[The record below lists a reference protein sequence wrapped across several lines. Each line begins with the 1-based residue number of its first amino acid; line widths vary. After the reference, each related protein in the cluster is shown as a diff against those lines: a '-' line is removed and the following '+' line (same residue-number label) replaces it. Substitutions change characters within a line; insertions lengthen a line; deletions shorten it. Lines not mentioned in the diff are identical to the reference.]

1 MQKKITYKRFCLRSL
16 ITLLLCVLFLMLSAC
31 SGEDISIETVKEPT
45 ESPSEEVTGEA
56 ESESTDSTDNEETAS
71 ESENPETIYVY
82 VCGAV
87 KNEGVYELKADSRV
101 TDALDMAGGY
111 RDDAF
116 RGYVNLAEKLSDGQR
131 IYIPTEQEVEKDK
144 IVISTGLGADGS
156 EDPGSD
162 GPVNINLADRDQL
175 KTLSGIGD
183 SKAEDIIAYRESSG
197 GFGSIEDIKNVSG
210 IGDATFNRIKDRI
223 TVN

>member
-1 MQKKITYKRFCLRSL
+1 MQKKTTYKRFCLRSM
-16 ITLLLCVLFLMLSAC
+16 ITLLICVLFLMLSAC
-31 SGEDISIETVKEPT
+31 SGDEISIETVKEST
-45 ESPSEEVTGEA
+45 ESLSEEVTGQVEGV
-56 ESESTDSTDNEETAS
+56 STDNTDNEETAN
-71 ESENPETIYVY
+71 EPDNPENIYVY

-111 RDDAF
+111 SDDAF

-131 IYIPTEQEVEKDK
+131 IYIPTEKEVEKDK

-156 EDPGSD
+156 EDPGED
-162 GPVNINLADRDQL
+162 GPVNINRADKDLL